1 MYLWSESAYSLAMV
15 ISFPNMAEQLAS
27 DCNLKQKQKKLYV
40 LTNFYKKIY
49 TEYCTFLKVK
59 KKSYHY
65 LPTRKCLP
73 YLVANKE
80 LWRTIKLGQIEGSG
94 MSAGRYLK
102 FKNFKEDN
110 FHKEII
116 LPEG

>member
-59 KKSYHY
+59 KKKLSLSTYKKM
-65 LPTRKCLP
+65 L
-73 YLVANKE
+73 
-80 LWRTIKLGQIEGSG
+80 TILSC
-94 MSAGRYLK
+94 
-102 FKNFKEDN
+102 
-110 FHKEII
+110 
-116 LPEG
+116 